1 MMVIVESGPA
11 GIHTGGHGLGG
22 MEETPSSVTARESG
36 WPEEGSSGL
45 G

>member
-1 MMVIVESGPA
+1 MVILESSPA

-22 MEETPSSVTARESG
+22 MEVTLSSVTARESG
-36 WPEEGSSGL
+36 WPEERSSRL